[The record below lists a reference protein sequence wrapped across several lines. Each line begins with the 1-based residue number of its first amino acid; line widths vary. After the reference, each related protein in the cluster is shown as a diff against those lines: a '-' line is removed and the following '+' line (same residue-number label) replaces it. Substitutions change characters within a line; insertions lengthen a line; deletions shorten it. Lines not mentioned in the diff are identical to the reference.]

1 MEQKIF
7 ERLAEER
14 ERLGL
19 NKSEMAIAG
28 GIAKPTYLRY
38 ESGGRSPDGAFFA
51 QIAAAGADV
60 LYILTGQR
68 GQPVAPEATLPV
80 DERVLLN
87 NYRMCND
94 QARQNL
100 IQTSALLS
108 AGMAVPGGSSGNKKP
123 ASKAAARVTQLVT
136 GMVSGSVVAGDYKGE

>member
-38 ESGGRSPDGAFFA
+38 ESGERSPDGAFFA

-68 GQPVAPEATLPV
+68 SQPVAPEATLPPR
-80 DERVLLN
+80 ERALLD
-87 NYRMCND
+87 NYRHTD
-94 QARQNL
+94 E
-100 IQTSALLS
+100 
-108 AGMAVPGGSSGNKKP
+108 AGKKIIEGT
-123 ASKAAARVTQLVT
+123 AGLAAQQQKKKAA
-136 GMVSGSVVAGDYKGE
+136 